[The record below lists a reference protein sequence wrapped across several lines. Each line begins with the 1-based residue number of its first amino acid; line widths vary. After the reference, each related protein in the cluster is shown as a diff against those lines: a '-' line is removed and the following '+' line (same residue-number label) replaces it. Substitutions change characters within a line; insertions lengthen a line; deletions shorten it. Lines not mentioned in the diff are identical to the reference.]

1 MDSKRV
7 LIKNIKELHLA
18 GEELN
23 KVLIGKELEAYPSIE
38 NAFLAIE
45 DGKIAGYGSMDDWGG
60 ITDWNNLEI
69 IDARDQFVLPAFCDS
84 HTHLIFAKSREQE
97 FEDRIHGLSYEEIA
111 AKGGGILNSAK
122 ALANKSDD
130 ELFELAKSRLLQVIK
145 QGTGA
150 IEIKSGYG
158 LSKESELK
166 MLRVA
171 TRLKDLDLIPVKRTF
186 LGAHAIPPEYKEN
199 PQAYLDL
206 MLNEVLPQALE
217 EGLVDYIDI
226 FCEKNYFNLEH
237 TEQVLLAAKKHG
249 IKAKIHVNQFNS
261 FGGVPLCVKHHAKS
275 VDHLEELNDQDLDT
289 LKSGDTIAVALPSCS
304 FFLNIPYTNGRKLI
318 DEGVPFALA
327 SDFNPGSTPSGNLQ
341 FVFSLACIKMKL
353 SPKEAMASLSL
364 NGAAA
369 MDLQDELGS
378 ISVGKRA
385 NIILTKPMESLAYLP
400 YSFGE
405 DLIDQ
410 VLINGKPL
418 L

>member
-1 MDSKRV
+1 M
-7 LIKNIKELHLA
+7 
-18 GEELN
+18 
-23 KVLIGKELEAYPSIE
+23 
-38 NAFLAIE
+38 
-45 DGKIAGYGSMDDWGG
+45 
-60 ITDWNNLEI
+60 
-69 IDARDQFVLPAFCDS
+69 
-84 HTHLIFAKSREQE
+84 
-97 FEDRIHGLSYEEIA
+97 
-111 AKGGGILNSAK
+111 
-122 ALANKSDD
+122 
-130 ELFELAKSRLLQVIK
+130 
-145 QGTGA
+145 
-150 IEIKSGYG
+150 
-158 LSKESELK
+158 
-166 MLRVA
+166 
-171 TRLKDLDLIPVKRTF
+171 
-186 LGAHAIPPEYKEN
+186 
-199 PQAYLDL
+199 
-206 MLNEVLPQALE
+206 
-217 EGLVDYIDI
+217 VDYIDI

-275 VDHLEELNDQDLDT
+275 VDHLEELNDQDLDA

>member
-1 MDSKRV
+1 M
-7 LIKNIKELHLA
+7 
-18 GEELN
+18 
-23 KVLIGKELEAYPSIE
+23 LIGKELEAYPSIE

>member
-23 KVLIGKELEAYPSIE
+23 KVLIGKELETYPTIK

-45 DGKIAGYGSMDDWGG
+45 DGVIAGYGSMDDWGG

-122 ALANKSDD
+122 ALAEKSED
-130 ELFELAKSRLLQVIK
+130 ELFELAKNRLLQVIQ

-158 LSKESELK
+158 LSQESELK

-171 TRLKDLDLIPVKRTF
+171 TRLKNLNIIPVKRTF
-186 LGAHAIPPEYKEN
+186 LGAHAIPPQYKED
-199 PQAYLDL
+199 PQEYLDL
-206 MLNEVLPQALE
+206 MLNKVLPQAIE
-217 EGLVDYIDI
+217 EELVDYIDI
-226 FCEKNYFNLEH
+226 FCEKNYFSLQH
-237 TEQVLLAAKKHG
+237 TEQVLLAAEKHG
-249 IKAKIHVNQFNS
+249 IKAKVHVNQFNS
-261 FGGVPLCVKHHAKS
+261 FGGVALCVKHKAKS
-275 VDHLEELNDQDLDT
+275 VDHLEELNEKDLEA
-289 LKSGDTIAVALPSCS
+289 LKSGDTIAVGLPSCS

-353 SPKEAMASLSL
+353 SPKEALASLSL

-385 NIILTKPMESLAYLP
+385 NIIITKPMESLAYLP

-405 DLIDQ
+405 NLIEQ
-410 VLINGKPL
+410 VLINGKSL

>member
-122 ALANKSDD
+122 ALANKSED

-275 VDHLEELNDQDLDT
+275 VDHLEELNDQDLDA

>member
-122 ALANKSDD
+122 ALANKSED

-206 MLNEVLPQALE
+206 MLNEVLPQAL
-217 EGLVDYIDI
+217 
-226 FCEKNYFNLEH
+226 
-237 TEQVLLAAKKHG
+237 
-249 IKAKIHVNQFNS
+249 
-261 FGGVPLCVKHHAKS
+261 
-275 VDHLEELNDQDLDT
+275 
-289 LKSGDTIAVALPSCS
+289 
-304 FFLNIPYTNGRKLI
+304 
-318 DEGVPFALA
+318 
-327 SDFNPGSTPSGNLQ
+327 
-341 FVFSLACIKMKL
+341 
-353 SPKEAMASLSL
+353 
-364 NGAAA
+364 
-369 MDLQDELGS
+369 
-378 ISVGKRA
+378 
-385 NIILTKPMESLAYLP
+385 
-400 YSFGE
+400 
-405 DLIDQ
+405 
-410 VLINGKPL
+410 
-418 L
+418 